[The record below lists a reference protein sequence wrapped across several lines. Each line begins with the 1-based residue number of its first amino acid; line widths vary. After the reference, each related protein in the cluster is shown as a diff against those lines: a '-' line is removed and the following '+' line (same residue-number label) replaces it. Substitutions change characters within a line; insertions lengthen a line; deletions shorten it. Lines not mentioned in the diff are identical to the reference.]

1 MFSAIRN
8 PVTGLGLVLAASA
21 FAWAPLPAA
30 SATVTNVTLSTSYDD
45 LAEALA
51 MARDGDTIDVTGT
64 HTGNFIVGKQ
74 ITLSG
79 KTDGAEPAALDGGG
93 RGTVLTIK
101 AEGVVIEDLTLEHS
115 GRGSDVW
122 ALWGDA
128 GVLVDADKATLRG
141 LTVVDNDW
149 GVVFHGGAGSL
160 IEKSTVGDNV
170 RHGIRVV
177 GGHGHQIIAN
187 SVNRNSV
194 GISIDALF
202 AKTESSPLGNLASPD
217 AARLLALQR
226 QVAVRSEDVLVA
238 DNDVRGNGA
247 YGIEVAWESDRIT
260 VKNNQVTGTGIERPV
275 DQALV
280 SAWEHSVSQGAG
292 VAVSLDRAPY
302 GSGIYLFCLVTD
314 STVIGNKSH
323 DNASAGIGLD
333 LVNDNRVV
341 ANVVKDN
348 RVGIMVATSSRNAL
362 ERNVVTA
369 NADYGIIIATAAAG
383 AAASGDNLLTLND
396 MSANGVNAFD
406 SSGRELT
413 DADIIK
419 MIDAM
424 PMIDAAKRQLRAS
437 RQMRE
442 MMLKTMRAQLKP
454 ASNRWDDGTYGNR
467 YDDFDEVAEGF
478 LDRNQDGIGERA
490 HPIRG
495 GTSTDHHPLS
505 EERIA
510 DLGQVN

>member
-8 PVTGLGLVLAASA
+8 PTTGLGLVLVAIA

-30 SATVTNVTLSTSYDD
+30 AATVTNVTLSTSYDD

-51 MARDGDTIDVTGT
+51 KARDGDTIDVTGT
-64 HTGNFIVGKQ
+64 HTGNFIVGRQ
-74 ITLSG
+74 VTLSG
-79 KTDGAEPAALDGGG
+79 KTDGGEPAALDGGG

-101 AEGVVIEDLTLEHS
+101 AEGVIIEDLTLEHS

-128 GVLVDADKATLRG
+128 GVFVDADRAILRG

-160 IEKSTVGDNV
+160 IEKSTIEDNV

-177 GGHGHQIIAN
+177 GGHEHQIVAN

-202 AKTESSPLGNLASPD
+202 AKTESSPLGNLVSPD

-226 QVAVRSEDVLVA
+226 HVAVRSEDVLVA

-247 YGIEVAWESDRIT
+247 YGIEVAWESERIT
-260 VKNNQVTGTGIERPV
+260 VKNNQVASKTGIERPV
-275 DQALV
+275 DQALI
-280 SAWEHSVSQGAG
+280 SAWEHSVGKGAG

-333 LVNDNRVV
+333 LV
-341 ANVVKDN
+341 
-348 RVGIMVATSSRNAL
+348 
-362 ERNVVTA
+362 ERQPH
-369 NADYGIIIATAAAG
+369 
-383 AAASGDNLLTLND
+383 
-396 MSANGVNAFD
+396 
-406 SSGRELT
+406 R
-413 DADIIK
+413 
-419 MIDAM
+419 
-424 PMIDAAKRQLRAS
+424 RQC
-437 RQMRE
+437 RQ
-442 MMLKTMRAQLKP
+442 
-454 ASNRWDDGTYGNR
+454 G
-467 YDDFDEVAEGF
+467 
-478 LDRNQDGIGERA
+478 
-490 HPIRG
+490 
-495 GTSTDHHPLS
+495 
-505 EERIA
+505 
-510 DLGQVN
+510 